1 MFAIVACGGESTPD
15 ADPSVAES
23 LPVVKVVTTA
33 NFVADWVANVAGE
46 RADVFSLLP
55 RGSDPPSFQPG
66 ARDVT
71 KIADADLVLTVG
83 LGLEAGWLTEL
94 VHNAN
99 TDESKVLALGDL
111 IDPIEHE
118 DIGVHDEEGDGHDE
132 DNGQDEEEEDH
143 GPLDPHF
150 WFDPIRVKTVV
161 NEISTRLSLV
171 DPAGD
176 EIYTANAASY
186 SSQLDELHRWTQEQV
201 GLIPVQRRLLV
212 TSHDSLTYFAK
223 LYGFRVVGAVIPSS
237 LSIDVEPTAEDM
249 GDLVHEIEE
258 NWVPA
263 IFGETT
269 VSERLAQ
276 AIAEETGA
284 KLVRL
289 YSGSLG
295 PGGSGAETYIGM
307 QRLNVERIVEALK

>member
-1 MFAIVACGGESTPD
+1 MA
-15 ADPSVAES
+15 
-23 LPVVKVVTTA
+23 TTKTMA
-33 NFVADWVANVAGE
+33 KMRKKMD
-46 RADVFSLLP
+46 
-55 RGSDPPSFQPG
+55 
-66 ARDVT
+66 
-71 KIADADLVLTVG
+71 
-83 LGLEAGWLTEL
+83 
-94 VHNAN
+94 
-99 TDESKVLALGDL
+99 
-111 IDPIEHE
+111 
-118 DIGVHDEEGDGHDE
+118 HDE
-132 DNGQDEEEEDH
+132 DEGEDH

-186 SSQLDELHRWTQEQV
+186 NYQLDELHRWTQEQV
-201 GLIPVQRRLLV
+201 GLIPVQGRLLV

-258 NWVPA
+258 NGVPA

-295 PGGSGAETYIGM
+295 PDGSGAETYIGM